1 MHPATDNSSN
11 TAKMIQWARECW
23 KDLAPF
29 AERAVYVNALEDV
42 LEEGEARVREAYGP
56 NYEKLVSLKSKYDP
70 HNMFRQNSNIKPRS
84 ESTGLVANFLRLE
97 E

>member
-1 MHPATDNSSN
+1 
-11 TAKMIQWARECW
+11 MIQWARECW

-70 HNMFRQNSNIKPRS
+70 HNRFRQNSNIKPRS